1 MGMITK
7 YSDPLHTMYEHLDA
21 TSCDCD
27 RSSDENEWCDICG
40 TADFIYKQAVSVSKF
55 ELEVDAMI
63 KQLAEKDAYLK
74 EAMEMLDNVIYWE
87 SCPEDYKERIH
98 KLTEAKP

>member
-1 MGMITK
+1 MSKKVNCGSCNGVGLDIN
-7 YSDPLHTMYEHLDA
+7 LYEHKGNFFCHHGCINAYETRILP
-21 TSCDCD
+21 
-27 RSSDENEWCDICG
+27 
-40 TADFIYKQAVSVSKF
+40 
-55 ELEVDAMI
+55 LET
-63 KQLAEKDAYLK
+63 QLAEKDAYLK